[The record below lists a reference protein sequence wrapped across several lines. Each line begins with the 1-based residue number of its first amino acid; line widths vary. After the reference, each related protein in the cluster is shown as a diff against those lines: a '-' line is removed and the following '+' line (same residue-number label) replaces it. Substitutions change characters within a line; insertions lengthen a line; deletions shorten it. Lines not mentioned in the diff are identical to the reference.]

1 MRWSPDGRRI
11 AFAGSR
17 GDAAG
22 IYVANADGLGV
33 VRLKA
38 NGLDLGEPIWTAD
51 GSAVIVPARD
61 ATGWRLIQAPLDV
74 RARVRVVSDY
84 GWVSVRVSGGAL
96 FGVRNDT
103 PGVWRIQR
111 DGKRALVAEGVTA
124 ANAEDWAVA
133 GGKVYVLKR
142 DGRTEGD
149 LFSQPLDDASRGQPP
164 QLVGHLDHVSEEPG
178 LAVDPKRGIPVFP
191 RVIVDDSDIGL
202 MTLQK
207 GH

>member
-1 MRWSPDGRRI
+1 M
-11 AFAGSR
+11 
-17 GDAAG
+17 
-22 IYVANADGLGV
+22 
-33 VRLKA
+33 
-38 NGLDLGEPIWTAD
+38 
-51 GSAVIVPARD
+51 
-61 ATGWRLIQAPLDV
+61 
-74 RARVRVVSDY
+74 
-84 GWVSVRVSGGAL
+84 
-96 FGVRNDT
+96 
-103 PGVWRIQR
+103 
-111 DGKRALVAEGVTA
+111 
-124 ANAEDWAVA
+124 A